1 MKNIINKSMLI
12 LFIIIIFISISLPS
26 HAITWCHDYT
36 LYAVSN
42 KDTNR
47 TEPEKLRS
55 ILKDQLGYKC
65 FKFTNAAHNPKAQ
78 SRLRPG
84 DVIMIGNAHSGVVN
98 KKGLINHFVQ
108 KFGTSGTAYLPIDI
122 FSMANF
128 HYDWTLL
135 QIMNFERK
143 TPDGRI
149 IKPYKNQKVE
159 VWRKVK

>member
-1 MKNIINKSMLI
+1 MKNIINRAPLI
-12 LFIIIIFISISLPS
+12 LFTIIIFTSISLPC
-26 HAITWCHDYT
+26 HAITWWHDYT

-47 TEPEKLRS
+47 TKPEKLRS
-55 ILKDQLGYKC
+55 LLKDQLGYKR

-84 DVIMIGNAHSGVVN
+84 DVIIIGDAHSGVVN
-98 KKGLINHFVQ
+98 KEGLINHFVQ
-108 KFGTSGTAYLPIDI
+108 KFKSSGTAYQPFDI

-128 HYDWTLL
+128 HRDWTLL
-135 QIMNFERK
+135 QIMNFKRK
-143 TPDGRI
+143 TPDGRM